1 MKVDLLETID
11 IVGCQANIGTCEGL
25 ATILRN
31 RDTKLEILN
40 LDDNPIDDACMEILC
55 QSLAHN
61 TSLKTIYLND
71 IEDYDITA
79 IEGGWELFG
88 KLIFD
93 KTSLESIYH

>member
-1 MKVDLLETID
+1 MKVKVKRLILL
-11 IVGCQANIGTCEGL
+11 GAKQ
-25 ATILRN
+25 ILVHV
-31 RDTKLEILN
+31 K